1 MTSRRDL
8 IKAGALAAMAGTVP
22 SSVAFA
28 NPVREQ
34 DKLAAGSFWPDGVRM
49 VVSVSMQMEGGA
61 QPASGAESP
70 MPKIDPKYPDLPAS
84 KWYDYG
90 YKEGLPR
97 LLEVFD
103 RRKIKVLPIWS
114 ARPWTCTRRSQKRL
128 SSVGMKPPDTG
139 RPGPR
144 NFP

>member
-1 MTSRRDL
+1 MTSPRDL

-61 QPASGAESP
+61 QPA
-70 MPKIDPKYPDLPAS
+70 
-84 KWYDYG
+84 
-90 YKEGLPR
+90 
-97 LLEVFD
+97 
-103 RRKIKVLPIWS
+103 
-114 ARPWTCTRRSQKRL
+114 RRSRKTDAEDRSEISRSAGEQVVRL
-128 SSVGMKPPDTG
+128 
-139 RPGPR
+139 RL
-144 NFP
+144 

>member
-8 IKAGALAAMAGTVP
+8 IKAGALAAMAGAVP

-49 VVSVSMQMEGGA
+49 VVSVSMQIEGGA

-103 RRKIKVLPIWS
+103 RRKINVTSLITYAQFHPGVAFMRKDEI
-114 ARPWTCTRRSQKRL
+114 ARFALESPLTVREGT
-128 SSVGMKPPDTG
+128 
-139 RPGPR
+139 
-144 NFP
+144 

>member
-8 IKAGALAAMAGTVP
+8 IKAGALAAMAGAVP

-103 RRKIKVLPIWS
+103 RRTG
-114 ARPWTCTRRSQKRL
+114 ARKRDRPARARSFRTRADLDRAIFHDS
-128 SSVGMKPPDTG
+128 
-139 RPGPR
+139 
-144 NFP
+144 

>member
-8 IKAGALAAMAGTVP
+8 IKAGALAAMAGAVP

-34 DKLAAGSFWPDGVRM
+34 DKLAAGSFWPAGVRM

-103 RRKIKVLPIWS
+103 RRKIKVTS
-114 ARPWTCTRRSQKRL
+114 HMVARPWTCTRRSQKR
-128 SSVGMKPPDTG
+128 SFSAGMKLPDTG